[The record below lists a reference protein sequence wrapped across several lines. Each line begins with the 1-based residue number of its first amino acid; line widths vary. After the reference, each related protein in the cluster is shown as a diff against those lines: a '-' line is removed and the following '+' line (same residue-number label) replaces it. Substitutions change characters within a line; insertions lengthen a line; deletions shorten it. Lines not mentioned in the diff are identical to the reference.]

1 MEPLILSTPRL
12 VLRPFEASDVDAVFA
27 ACQDPDIPRWTNVP
41 SPYLRE
47 HAQNFVTEMAPNGWR
62 DNTSYSLAVVT
73 KDDGVLVGA
82 MGLVRLELAGPERQA
97 EIGYWTV
104 KEHRG
109 RGYTVEAARRMIDWA
124 FGELGVERVEW
135 YAEVGNEGS
144 WAVARSLGFQREGT
158 LRARI
163 PHAGTRRDSWIGS
176 LLPSDLGLPT
186 PTPYLPG
193 PQPS

>member
-124 FGELGVERVEW
+124 FGELGVERMEW

-176 LLPSDLGLPT
+176 LLPSDLDLPS
-186 PTPYLPG
+186 PTPYLPA